1 MMRNRIPDTYV
12 TIFAMRL
19 KQNILNFIEMFVQTF
34 YINRLEMQLG
44 MSLDRSEAIIY
55 LKELLS
61 QCNDLSPESV
71 SFDTPINSKKT
82 IGLQV
87 HIKGTIFESDKHWV
101 REVAKK
107 HSLSVQEDLDGVI
120 IYRPKI

>member
-1 MMRNRIPDTYV
+1 
-12 TIFAMRL
+12 
-19 KQNILNFIEMFVQTF
+19 MFVQTF
-34 YINRLEMQLG
+34 YIDRQEMLLG
-44 MSLDRSEAIIY
+44 IQLDRSEAIIY

-61 QCNDLSPESV
+61 QCNDLSPEFV
-71 SFDTPINSKKT
+71 SFETPISSNS

-107 HSLSVQEDLDGVI
+107 HSLLVQENLDGVI
-120 IYRPKI
+120 IYRPKLQI